1 VAPIKIRTVTVK
13 TDIPHLFQQLDREEQ
28 QYREKLEND
37 LYHWMDT
44 EIIQAHLSKIKR
56 VRAQHGEASRDQQ
69 TDDFA
74 N

>member
-1 VAPIKIRTVTVK
+1 MATLKIRTVTVK
-13 TDIPHLFQQLDREEQ
+13 TDRPHLFKQLDREEQ
-28 QYREKLEND
+28 QYREKLETG

-56 VRAQHGEASRDQQ
+56 VRAQYGEASHDQQ
-69 TDDFA
+69 PDTSA

>member
-1 VAPIKIRTVTVK
+1 VATLKIRTVTVK
-13 TDIPHLFQQLDREEQ
+13 TDRPHLFKRLDREEQ
-28 QYREKLEND
+28 QYREKLENS

-44 EIIQAHLSKIKR
+44 EIIHAHLSKIKR
-56 VRAQHGEASRDQQ
+56 LRAQYGAASRDQQ